1 MFGWENRFLCQI
13 LRYQL
18 QYNVH
23 EYRHCTLSVSV
34 LYHCLHTIHYHQYLV
49 NKVHEL
55 NRCIVLQR
63 VRQGK
68 GRVGAAGGMPAS
80 PLPPTPTLPYT
91 VLFTCEHFDNFVREL
106 LVNFASGLF
115 SILVCKV
122 FLCVHNACAYSML
135 SCSIV
140 HTHHFQ
146 MFYTYYPSH
155 LQNY

>member
-1 MFGWENRFLCQI
+1 
-13 LRYQL
+13 
-18 QYNVH
+18 
-23 EYRHCTLSVSV
+23 
-34 LYHCLHTIHYHQYLV
+34 
-49 NKVHEL
+49 
-55 NRCIVLQR
+55 
-63 VRQGK
+63 
-68 GRVGAAGGMPAS
+68 VGAAGGMPAS

-91 VLFTCEHFDNFVREL
+91 VLFICEHFENFVREL

-146 MFYTYYPSH
+146 MFYLLPQSSTKLLNAFTSTWLRYTAKY
-155 LQNY
+155 LRFAVKT